1 MTGCECSDVIT
12 VEVKVI
18 YCPQR
23 VVMCRPG
30 WKAQARPGP
39 ACFGPAQPS
48 LQLGLHRAWAGP
60 MTVKSPSPRL
70 RPGLSTN
77 VVVVYLYN
85 LNTYFWKVVF

>member
-30 WKAQARPGP
+30 WKAKP
-39 ACFGPAQPS
+39 GPAQPVLAQPS
-48 LQLGLHRAWAGP
+48 PACNWACTGLGLGP
-60 MTVKSPSPRL
+60 
-70 RPGLSTN
+70 
-77 VVVVYLYN
+77 
-85 LNTYFWKVVF
+85 